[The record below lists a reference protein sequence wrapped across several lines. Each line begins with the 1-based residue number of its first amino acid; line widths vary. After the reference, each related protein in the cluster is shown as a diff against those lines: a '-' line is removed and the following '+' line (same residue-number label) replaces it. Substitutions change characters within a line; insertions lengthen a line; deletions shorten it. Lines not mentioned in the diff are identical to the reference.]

1 MKSSEQPF
9 QEQSHFRDG
18 GNGDSEMLSHQPQV
32 TQRAGVGVYVLV
44 RSSAP
49 SPVLIPR
56 EDAAGCLEPLRTKGL
71 SRQGRVSS
79 LWDDVAAALSECL
92 VCGLSASFQPE
103 DYSLILPTD
112 ALEQKGRV
120 NPQSG
125 YGAKKS
131 RGCVCQGKHGH
142 LKVSFCLFIF
152 CFCL

>member
-1 MKSSEQPF
+1 MTGTRCALTGGQPPRSMADAARGRF
-9 QEQSHFRDG
+9 GFAVPVAP
-18 GNGDSEMLSHQPQV
+18 DS
-32 TQRAGVGVYVLV
+32 VGLFV
-44 RSSAP
+44 RSQQVQRRLWD
-49 SPVLIPR
+49 SP
-56 EDAAGCLEPLRTKGL
+56 LEGL

-112 ALEQKGRV
+112 ALEQKGQV

-142 LKVSFCLFIF
+142 LKVSLCLFIF